1 MEYKRGTR
9 IVMDEDKI
17 KREGIYNLEKIYKD
31 IDNIAEYAGLI
42 KKNKYTYICQ
52 GNENEKDL
60 AALAIFNFH
69 KLVEQEWFTK
79 NVKEWTWIN
88 RVEGN
93 ENLIEHFKRE
103 NEGVWV

>member
-1 MEYKRGTR
+1 MDYKRGTR

-17 KREGIYNLEKIYKD
+17 RREGKYDLDKVYQN
-31 IDNIAEYAGLI
+31 IDELAEYAGLI

-52 GNENEKDL
+52 GNEKDL

-69 KLVEQEWFTK
+69 KLVEAEWFTK

-88 RVEGN
+88 KEEGD
-93 ENLIEHFKRE
+93 ENLIEHFNNE

>member
-1 MEYKRGTR
+1 MDYKIGTR

-17 KREGIYNLEKIYKD
+17 RREGKYDLDKVYQN
-31 IDNIAEYAGLI
+31 IDELAEYAGLI

-52 GNENEKDL
+52 GNEKDL

-69 KLVEQEWFTK
+69 KLVEAEWFTK

-88 RVEGN
+88 KEEGD
-93 ENLIEHFKRE
+93 ENLIEHFKNE

>member
-1 MEYKRGTR
+1 MDYKRGTR

-17 KREGIYNLEKIYKD
+17 RGEGKYDLDKVYQN
-31 IDNIAEYAGLI
+31 IDELAEYAGLI

-52 GNENEKDL
+52 GNEKDL

-69 KLVEQEWFTK
+69 KLVEAEWFTK

-88 RVEGN
+88 KEEGD
-93 ENLIEHFKRE
+93 ENLIEHFKNE

>member
-1 MEYKRGTR
+1 MDYKRGTR

-17 KREGIYNLEKIYKD
+17 RREGKYDLDKVYQN
-31 IDNIAEYAGLI
+31 IDELAEYAGLI

-52 GNENEKDL
+52 GNEKDL
-60 AALAIFNFH
+60 AALAIFNLH
-69 KLVEQEWFTK
+69 KLVEAEWFTK

-88 RVEGN
+88 KEEGD
-93 ENLIEHFKRE
+93 ENLIEHFKNE

>member
-1 MEYKRGTR
+1 MEYRRGTR

-17 KREGIYNLEKIYKD
+17 KREGKYDLENIYKD
-31 IDNIAEYAGLI
+31 IDNMAEYAGLI

-52 GNENEKDL
+52 GNEKDL

-88 RVEGN
+88 KEEGD
-93 ENLIEHFKRE
+93 ENLIEHFKNE

>member
-52 GNENEKDL
+52 GNEKDL

-69 KLVEQEWFTK
+69 KTK

-88 RVEGN
+88 KEEGD
-93 ENLIEHFKRE
+93 ENLIEHFKNE

>member
-1 MEYKRGTR
+1 MDYKRGTR

-17 KREGIYNLEKIYKD
+17 RREGKYDLDKVYQN
-31 IDNIAEYAGLI
+31 IDELAEYAGLI

-52 GNENEKDL
+52 GNEKDL
-60 AALAIFNFH
+60 AALVIFNFH
-69 KLVEQEWFTK
+69 KLVEAEWFTK

-88 RVEGN
+88 KEEGD
-93 ENLIEHFKRE
+93 ENLIEHFKNE

>member
-1 MEYKRGTR
+1 MDYKRGTR

-17 KREGIYNLEKIYKD
+17 RREGKYDLDKVYQN
-31 IDNIAEYAGLI
+31 IDELAEYAGLI

-52 GNENEKDL
+52 GNEKDL

-69 KLVEQEWFTK
+69 KLVEAEWFTK
-79 NVKEWTWIN
+79 NVKEWTWIIKE
-88 RVEGN
+88 EGD
-93 ENLIEHFKRE
+93 ENLIEHFKNE

>member
-1 MEYKRGTR
+1 MEYRRGTR

-17 KREGIYNLEKIYKD
+17 KREGIYDLENIYKD
-31 IDNIAEYAGLI
+31 IDNMAEYAGLI

-52 GNENEKDL
+52 GNEKDL

-88 RVEGN
+88 N

>member
-1 MEYKRGTR
+1 MDYKRGTR

-17 KREGIYNLEKIYKD
+17 RREGKYDLDKVYQN
-31 IDNIAEYAGLI
+31 IDELAEYAGLI

-52 GNENEKDL
+52 GNEKDL

-69 KLVEQEWFTK
+69 KLVEAEWFTK

-88 RVEGN
+88 KEEGD
-93 ENLIEHFKRE
+93 ENLIEYFKNE

>member
-52 GNENEKDL
+52 GNEKDL

-88 RVEGN
+88 KEEGD
-93 ENLIEHFKRE
+93 ENLIEHFKNE
-103 NEGVWV
+103 NEGVWI

>member
-1 MEYKRGTR
+1 MDYKRGTR

-17 KREGIYNLEKIYKD
+17 RREGKYDLDKVYQN
-31 IDNIAEYAGLI
+31 IDELAEYAGLI

-52 GNENEKDL
+52 GNEKDL

-69 KLVEQEWFTK
+69 KLVEAEWFTK

-88 RVEGN
+88 KEEGD
-93 ENLIEHFKRE
+93 ENLIEHFKNE
-103 NEGVWV
+103 HEGVWV

>member
-1 MEYKRGTR
+1 MDYKRGTR

-17 KREGIYNLEKIYKD
+17 RREGKYDLDKVYQN
-31 IDNIAEYAGLI
+31 IDELAEYAGLI

-52 GNENEKDL
+52 GNEKDL

-69 KLVEQEWFTK
+69 KLVEAEWFTK

-88 RVEGN
+88 KEEGD
-93 ENLIEHFKRE
+93 ENLIEHFKNE
-103 NEGVWV
+103 NEGVWD

>member
-1 MEYKRGTR
+1 MDYKRGTR

-17 KREGIYNLEKIYKD
+17 KREGIYDL
-31 IDNIAEYAGLI
+31 
-42 KKNKYTYICQ
+42 
-52 GNENEKDL
+52 ENEKDL

-88 RVEGN
+88 KEEGD
-93 ENLIEHFKRE
+93 ENLIEHFKNE

>member
-1 MEYKRGTR
+1 MDYKRGTR

-17 KREGIYNLEKIYKD
+17 RREGKYDLDKVYQN
-31 IDNIAEYAGLI
+31 IDELAEYAGLI

-52 GNENEKDL
+52 GNEKDL

-69 KLVEQEWFTK
+69 KLVEAEWFTK

-88 RVEGN
+88 KEEGD
-93 ENLIEHFKRE
+93 ENLIEHFKNE
-103 NEGVWV
+103 NEGVWA

>member
-42 KKNKYTYICQ
+42 KKNKVMKKI
-52 GNENEKDL
+52 
-60 AALAIFNFH
+60 
-69 KLVEQEWFTK
+69 
-79 NVKEWTWIN
+79 
-88 RVEGN
+88 
-93 ENLIEHFKRE
+93 
-103 NEGVWV
+103 